1 MLAVFRH
8 GEAKRRALQNY
19 GNPTT
24 VTKQPRRRELLRRST
39 ATAAPMAALR
49 RGRTRDGAK
58 LNTAHLGH
66 RWGRCKV
73 ETVGMVEAKLQAR
86 LIGEWSGGERRRA
99 RWSVCDGDGAVDA
112 RRLRCGE
119 GESQKSEMGSAGQCG
134 RVLGLM

>member
-1 MLAVFRH
+1 
-8 GEAKRRALQNY
+8 
-19 GNPTT
+19 
-24 VTKQPRRRELLRRST
+24 
-39 ATAAPMAALR
+39 MAALR

-86 LIGEWSGGERRRA
+86 LIGEWSGGERRRV
-99 RWSVCDGDGAVDA
+99 RQSVCDGDGAVDA
-112 RRLRCGE
+112 RLLHYGE

-134 RVLGLM
+134 ECGA